1 MEMVGDMKS
10 TFNKMNN
17 FYYFIEDSLKK
28 LAFSSFL
35 FLADDKEEHSDH

>member
-1 MEMVGDMKS
+1 
-10 TFNKMNN
+10 MNN

-35 FLADDKEEHSDH
+35 FWADDKEEHSDH